1 MCVYVCLILFYRV
14 KKVQT
19 LEELRD
25 CYQHFLLHY
34 GSDIPKMRNMERKK
48 KQEETNTEEN
58 AQEATDTIKQ
68 ATRKTGY
75 DLCLQAKLGKQYQYL
90 KRL

>member
-1 MCVYVCLILFYRV
+1 MSIWSIFRV
-14 KKVQT
+14 KRVQT

-34 GSDIPKMRNMERKK
+34 GADIPKMRNMEKRKK
-48 KQEETNTEEN
+48 NEEEN
-58 AQEATDTIKQ
+58 NVEEQTPEEPVDNIKQ

-75 DLCLQAKLGKQYQYL
+75 DICLQAKLGVYHSPFTICF
-90 KRL
+90 